1 MKFLADPQK
10 RRPWILI
17 PLKELL
23 YVKSRARGDT
33 LAFIYQPR
41 FRLTNGRTHS
51 HICGIIYSQIRL
63 PFIPY
68 TSPVAE
74 DQVDEEEEFDQGEL

>member
-1 MKFLADPQK
+1 MKLLADPQT
-10 RRPWILI
+10 RRPWVLI
-17 PLKELL
+17 PLKELF
-23 YVKSRARGDT
+23 YVKSRAREDT

>member
-1 MKFLADPQK
+1 M
-10 RRPWILI
+10 
-17 PLKELL
+17 
-23 YVKSRARGDT
+23 GDT

-74 DQVDEEEEFDQGEL
+74 DQVDEEEEFDQGEF